1 MTRSEIIRENWGTIA
16 EEMTRLYDLVLT
28 YEGRILYRLYIW
40 EDGELER
47 LEDVP
52 GSNTWLQPR
61 DAEPRA
67 LFYVTTIS
75 APNWSPWD
83 VLGISPMEDDA
94 EDRDIA
100 IDEAKQLELDAY
112 AESVPDVL
120 DAIIEEAEREEELD
134 RIREQMKY

>member
-28 YEGRILYRLYIW
+28 WDGRVLYKLYIW

-52 GSNTWLQPR
+52 GSTTRLQPR

-75 APNWSPWD
+75 APNLD
-83 VLGISPMEDDA
+83 LMDAAGIDPDDDDEETKEA
-94 EDRDIA
+94 LLE
-100 IDEAKQLELDAY
+100 EAKQLELDAY